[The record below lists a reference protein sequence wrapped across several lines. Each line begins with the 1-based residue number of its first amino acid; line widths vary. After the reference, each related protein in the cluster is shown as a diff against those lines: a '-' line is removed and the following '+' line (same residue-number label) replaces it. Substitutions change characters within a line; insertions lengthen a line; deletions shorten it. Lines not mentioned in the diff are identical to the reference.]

1 MNFLKELS
9 AEGLGSYKENELATV
24 YSLQMTIRFQKRE
37 LQIDYDS
44 FSLNVIHDFSTEPL
58 RNGSAFNVVRITKR
72 GYSFNLINNS
82 SFDSKFILY
91 PKSWLR
97 KVTESLFNQ
106 NHNNSFS
113 FLHKYKFK
121 GNQTL
126 SSKIKLDEDIN
137 EFLIE
142 NEVNIISEKNTYL
155 VTINPKEEVIN
166 FATLK
171 SYIEFVKSLGQ
182 IINQ

>member
-1 MNFLKELS
+1 
-9 AEGLGSYKENELATV
+9 
-24 YSLQMTIRFQKRE
+24 
-37 LQIDYDS
+37 
-44 FSLNVIHDFSTEPL
+44 
-58 RNGSAFNVVRITKR
+58 
-72 GYSFNLINNS
+72 
-82 SFDSKFILY
+82 
-91 PKSWLR
+91 
-97 KVTESLFNQ
+97 VTESLFNQ